1 MLLIQER
8 KLRTWLLIVT
18 AIYLILELSFSAR
31 LLDILGSQ
39 FNEDIHGIEI
49 YGRIFSGLALSLL
62 FFNYVFSQEW
72 WSAFRKAAT
81 AAVILVCSISFMW
94 WLQNAIIDKLESRYD
109 GADRVDIA
117 YLSMSAG
124 MIAAGSL
131 EVPGLSREDLDKAPH
146 AGKAFVAIY
155 PYLYHNGPGSPG
167 IGAAQPDRH
176 SDAILTYQVT
186 VSCELGES
194 NPACL
199 GTHEDFHERIWLPAR
214 EKAIISI
221 QEKIDQYQYLKSDE
235 AAQSIGEKGWELFS
249 DQHYKKLGWR
259 PGDEST
265 SWFLINKFASNQA
278 RKNIIKE
285 YGLPANWQYKDKNT
299 FIRAVGK
306 KEANIK
312 RKEFE
317 KDFEKEFGVKVP
329 SNPSLEWGF
338 NLARTQTELNKR
350 FGIEIPAFG
359 KQKPKIRFPYH
370 STELKQTEKLYQS
383 LVNYHKSRIDPDA
396 GLTPEVAKNHLDRMV
411 IPVVALLF
419 SMIGGLL
426 HIIKFFVVASGF
438 FTARL
443 DGLTSFKYKA
453 SIAAG
458 LFSIFLFVPMIA
470 SNAVTRSEAYTGLVE
485 HIRQSE
491 TGFKPGST
499 YAISWLLN
507 AQQIVYPVNNAI
519 RVHML
524 RGVRFD
530 KRIELLT
537 QEVGMRLN
545 MFVSNTSDQVFF

>member
-1 MLLIQER
+1 MTEAQTSKMVSNWRLAHER

-186 VSCELGES
+186 VSCELDES

-214 EKAIISI
+214 EKAIASI
-221 QEKIDQYQYLKSDE
+221 QEKIDQYRHLKSDKTINEFGLGYWNEFSNLHLRKTYKTPSE
-235 AAQSIGEKGWELFS
+235 ADGKHFFPPHKYI
-249 DQHYKKLGWR
+249 
-259 PGDEST
+259 
-265 SWFLINKFASNQA
+265 SNEM
-278 RKNIIKE
+278 RKAAIKE
-285 YGLPANWQYKDKNT
+285 LGLPNNWRLSDSKT
-299 FIRAVGK
+299 FIRYAGK
-306 KEANIK
+306 KESNK
-312 RKEFE
+312 RLTEFR
-317 KDFEKEFGVKVP
+317 KAIGVKIP
-329 SNPSLEWGF
+329 NNPDIVWGF
-338 NLARTQTELNKR
+338 NLDATQAELNKR
-350 FGIEIPAFG
+350 FGVEIPAFG

-426 HIIKFFVVASGF
+426 HIAKFVVVASGF
-438 FTARL
+438 FTDRMV
-443 DGLTSFKYKA
+443 GLTRFKYKA

-519 RVHML
+519 RINL
-524 RGVRFD
+524 LKGARFD
-530 KRIELLT
+530 P
-537 QEVGMRLN
+537 
-545 MFVSNTSDQVFF
+545 VSF